1 MSSRLNDGRQHGLRL
16 GRCYTPD
23 KDIPDLTKPLERR
36 IMRPLEKGNVT
47 LDTIGVNGLQGS
59 GKTQYCMYWLYR
71 IQQAYPGRVQS
82 IYADNLEIAYSEIRK
97 AEEDVDVVAI
107 VIDDAMAQQSSYS
120 TMRQEDRA
128 RQWFEIRHIFEDAQG
143 KDTGKIFAL
152 LNWQRMQSL
161 NVNFRNAQLFTFLS
175 PMADKSDIN
184 RVMEK
189 TGDIGY
195 TALQAEW
202 DRRRSIDP
210 SMRRSRAVIR
220 MTDKTSSEGVGWHEY
235 HYIPTHDPS
244 WQPPTLLKTVDY
256 FRDIPKPTKAELL
269 AQLEQDDRYTVR
281 VRWYRD
287 FMDGKPQASIAADY
301 GRAQSTVSEGIAR
314 VRELIADGA

>member
-1 MSSRLNDGRQHGLRL
+1 MQTRMSDGRTHGYRL

-23 KDIPDLTKPLERR
+23 RDIPDLTRQVERR
-36 IMRPLEKGNVT
+36 LLRDIQPGNVS

-59 GKTQYCMYWLYR
+59 GKTQYCMYWLWR
-71 IQQAYPGRVQS
+71 IQQTYPGQVQT
-82 IYADNLEIAYSEIRK
+82 IYADNLDIAYAEIRK
-97 AEEDVDVVAI
+97 APTDTQVVAI
-107 VIDDAMAQQSSYS
+107 IIDDAMAQQSSYS
-120 TMRQEDRA
+120 TFKQEDRA
-128 RQWFEIRHIFEDAQG
+128 RQWYEIRHIYEDAQHT
-143 KDTGKIFAL
+143 DTGKIFAL

-244 WQPPTLLKTVDY
+244 WQPPTLLKTIDY

-269 AQLEQDDRYTVR
+269 AQLELDDRYTIR

-287 FMDGKPQASIAADY
+287 FLDGKPQASIAADY

>member
-97 AEEDVDVVAI
+97 AREDVDVVAI

-120 TMRQEDRA
+120 TMKQEDRA
-128 RQWFEIRHIFEDAQG
+128 RQWFEIRHIFEDAQQ

-161 NVNFRNAQLFTFLS
+161 NVNFRNAQIYAFLS
-175 PMADKSDIN
+175 PMADKTDMS
-184 RVMEK
+184 RVLDK
-189 TGDIGY
+189 VGDIGY
-195 TALQAEW
+195 NALLQEW
-202 DRRRSIDP
+202 DKRRFGDP
-210 SMRRSRAVIR
+210 NLRRSRVVIR
-220 MTDKTSSEGVGWHEY
+220 MTDKPSNEGVGWHEY
-235 HYIPTHDPS
+235 HYMPTHNPLWS
-244 WQPPTLLKTVDY
+244 PPPLIKTADY
-256 FRDIPKPTKAELL
+256 FRDAPKPTVEEVLALL
-269 AQLEQDDRYTVR
+269 EKDDRLASKVG
-281 VRWYRD
+281 WYREYQA
-287 FMDGKPQASIAADY
+287 GKQQGAIAADA
-301 GRAQSTVSEGIAR
+301 GRAQSTISEGIAR
-314 VRELIADGA
+314 IRELVGEAT